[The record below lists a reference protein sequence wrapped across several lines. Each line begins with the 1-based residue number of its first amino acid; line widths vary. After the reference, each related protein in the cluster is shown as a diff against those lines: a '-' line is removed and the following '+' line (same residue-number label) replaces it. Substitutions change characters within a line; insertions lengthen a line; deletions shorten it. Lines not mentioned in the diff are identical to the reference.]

1 MKRIELSEF
10 ELGALYAVLPY
21 SSLAKLPDG
30 LSKKL
35 KGYFRDA
42 EREITIPVTIGE
54 TYPPLE
60 PMYPRTLA
68 TEDEADNG

>member
-21 SSLAKLPDG
+21 SSLSKLPQG

-35 KGYFRDA
+35 KGYFEDA
-42 EREITIPVTIGE
+42 EASITIPITLGE
-54 TYPPLE
+54 HYPPMASSL
-60 PMYPRTLA
+60 LA
-68 TEDEADNG
+68 TEDEEPELG